1 MNIMKVFRLI
11 NHVYLNRETV
21 FAAVSTIVYYY
32 ILFET
37 IEKLTKYRHYNIMFT
52 Q

>member
-11 NHVYLNRETV
+11 NHIYLNRETV
-21 FAAVSTIVYYY
+21 LAAVSTIVYY

-37 IEKLTKYRHYNIMFT
+37 IEKLTKYKHYNIMFT